1 MRRAIAALAVCA
13 LAGMARGH
21 GSPYV
26 VFACR
31 VTDGDARPAHGLT
44 AILDAIADG
53 GGAAGRAEAPVLA
66 GEAAIALR
74 FAGDFS
80 GRLRLR
86 IVDAK
91 RRPLALSAGTMQAE
105 YRYAHRAGAGTD
117 AAFAAR
123 VRGAEADP
131 LRDGEA
137 VLGGDGRVHAVAEA
151 APALRLA
158 ATAPA
163 DSAEAEED
171 ARGNALDRGI
181 DAEIRARLDAIR
193 KRREGR

>member
-1 MRRAIAALAVCA
+1 MRRAFAALAVCA

-26 VFACR
+26 VFSCR

-44 AILDAIADG
+44 AILDAMADG
-53 GGAAGRAEAPVLA
+53 GGAAGRAEAPILA

-91 RRPLALSAGTMQAE
+91 RRPLALSAGRMQVE
-105 YRYAHRAGAGTD
+105 YRYAHRAGAGPE

-123 VRGAEADP
+123 VRGPESDP

-137 VLGGDGRVHAVAEA
+137 VLGGDGRVHAVPASAPALLLAPA
-151 APALRLA
+151 APAD
-158 ATAPA
+158 T
-163 DSAEAEED
+163 AEAREE
-171 ARGNALDRGI
+171 ARGKELDHGI

-193 KRREGR
+193 KRRGAR